1 MAKVKET
8 EPQSAI
14 EQKPSFARFILWESV
29 GIVGFLHIL
38 FYAPPND
45 PTPLLFLGNALVFA
59 AAYPVLYYYKQLN
72 LPLFLKFL
80 LSPLEQALRV
90 ILMANGFL
98 WIVYLLY
105 ASSCNLTYAQGALSV
120 AIPCFQVIKGN
131 WMFMAPFYVMDYF
144 FFFEHLWGLS
154 RVNFTFW
161 ASVGMISDSVSGVVG
176 GLLLGRTLISKWGQF
191 FGGPDVQ
198 GILWMDFI
206 LIGVAAVVWFGN
218 KTRKG

>member
-1 MAKVKET
+1 MAKEKET
-8 EPQSAI
+8 QAAHPANE
-14 EQKPSFARFILWESV
+14 KPSFARFILWEIM
-29 GIVGFLHIL
+29 GIVGFLQIL
-38 FYAPPND
+38 FYGTPNTV
-45 PTPLLFLGNALVFA
+45 TPLVFLGNALVFV
-59 AAYPVLYYYKQLN
+59 AAYPVLYYYKELK

-80 LSPLEQALRV
+80 LSPLEYSLRV
-90 ILMANGFL
+90 ILMTNAFL
-98 WIVYLLY
+98 WIVYALY
-105 ASSCNLTYAQGALSV
+105 ATEAPLTCTQGGLPLV
-120 AIPCFQVIKGN
+120 IPCFQVIKDN
-131 WMFMAPFYVMDYF
+131 WMFMAPFFALDYF

-161 ASVGMISDSVSGVVG
+161 SSVGMISDSVSGVVG

-198 GILWMDFI
+198 GVLWMDFV